1 MPPHSCLTMF
11 PEHYFLVH
19 PSVFPQ
25 ASECHPSGSC
35 DASCNARANTLL
47 QQCCALPSPK
57 NQGGGYVVPQGKGLP
72 TPPLHRTGRRHLH
85 RKCGVHRRCGGHH
98 RTCGAPPPLMTSMV
112 PTLVTHRP
120 PRWRPYPAHHCPVPH
135 PPAPVCTTGQG
146 VGTPPVPS
154 LYSVP
159 LHRLWR
165 RRCAAAC
172 GGAPPGV
179 STPPHAAQVAPPTAV
194 CAHMCILKQVQK
206 GLKKQPFS

>member
-1 MPPHSCLTMF
+1 MCWHTPKTMGVVRCTL
-11 PEHYFLVH
+11 EK
-19 PSVFPQ
+19 
-25 ASECHPSGSC
+25 
-35 DASCNARANTLL
+35 RA
-47 QQCCALPSPK
+47 A
-57 NQGGGYVVPQGKGLP
+57 
-72 TPPLHRTGRRHLH
+72 TPPPSLTGGATYAAAAVA
-85 RKCGVHRRCGGHH
+85 CMASGVVTTAMAVHH
-98 RTCGAPPPLMTSMV
+98 TPSTPAMAG
-112 PTLVTHRP
+112 TLVTHRT

-206 GLKKQPFS
+206 GLKKQPYS